1 MRIRDGEFERK
12 HRGEQWKWSAASTP
26 FTSVPRRTIVNSRF
40 GSVTHELVPLAAGV
54 YAWLA
59 EEPSHSQT
67 NSGAVIASDGLTVID
82 AGLTPLSA
90 APFAET
96 LRQLSPLPVRRLVLT
111 GSHIDLVG
119 GSAAFPLAAV
129 YGSSQ
134 TSAHL
139 DQPANPGVWSCL
151 HPDYSSEFAELTT
164 RPVTHTVIKAAHLCP
179 ASIAVPISGTQFENL
194 AVQVPGADVVFAG
207 ALASF
212 GTVPLGFEADFPAW
226 KAALDEV
233 ALYGQIFIPAH
244 GPIGGTEEID
254 VLGHYLQACIDA
266 DGELTRLGD
275 GPWSTWTNQSFHPV
289 NVERAAMLGAGDPS
303 PPPSMLTLLER

>member
-1 MRIRDGEFERK
+1 MPFI
-12 HRGEQWKWSAASTP
+12 SAP
-26 FTSVPRRTIVNSRF
+26 HHTIVHSRF
-40 GSVTHELVPLAAGV
+40 GTVTHELVPLAAGV

-67 NSGAVIASDGLTVID
+67 NSGVVIAADGLTVID

-90 APFAET
+90 ASFAET
-96 LRQLSPLPVRRLVLT
+96 LRQLSPLPVRRLVLS

-129 YGSSQ
+129 YGSPQ

-139 DQPANPGVWSCL
+139 DQPANPAGWSRL
-151 HPDYSSEFAELTT
+151 HPGYSSEFAELTT
-164 RPVTHTVIKAAHLCP
+164 RPVTHTVTEAAHLCP
-179 ASIAVPISGTQFENL
+179 ASIALPLSGTQFENL
-194 AVQVPGADVVFAG
+194 AVQVPGADVVFTG

-226 KAALDEV
+226 KTSLEEV

-244 GPIGGTEEID
+244 GPIGGTEELG
-254 VLGHYLQACIDA
+254 VLTHYLQACIDT
-266 DGELTRLGD
+266 DGELKRLSD
-275 GPWSTWTNQSFHPV
+275 GPWSTWTNQSFHAV

-303 PPPSMLTLLER
+303 PPPSMLALLER